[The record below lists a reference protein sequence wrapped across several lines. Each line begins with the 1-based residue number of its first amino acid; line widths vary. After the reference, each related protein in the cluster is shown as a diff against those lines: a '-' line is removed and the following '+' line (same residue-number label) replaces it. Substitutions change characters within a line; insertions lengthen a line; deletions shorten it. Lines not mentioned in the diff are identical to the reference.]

1 MNTLDERKKWLIEL
15 YAERMPVGGR
25 LAALALGLIGFFRPG
40 LLAYMIVK
48 TVKKTPI
55 AFPHDPHAPG
65 PASVRRVSRRQP
77 FARRGD

>member
-1 MNTLDERKKWLIEL
+1 MDPLAERKKWLIEL

-48 TVKKTPI
+48 TVRENSDRLP
-55 AFPHDPHAPG
+55 
-65 PASVRRVSRRQP
+65 S
-77 FARRGD
+77 